1 MNEFSIYAHKRKRN
15 QQYPHF
21 FFEKK
26 METFLAK
33 EATSAI
39 VVGDEIIVL
48 YPNNPRNITSA
59 DNRRRSICSPY
70 SSKFLTNL
78 MNWIMSNA

>member
-1 MNEFSIYAHKRKRN
+1 MNNFSIYAHKPN
-15 QQYPHF
+15 NIHIF
-21 FFEKK
+21 FSEKK

-33 EATSAI
+33 EATFAI

-59 DNRRRSICSPY
+59 DNRRRSICVPY
-70 SSKFLTNL
+70 SFKFLTNW